1 MNVEHIISEQAS
13 HDYTD
18 ILMRNF
24 TGLEVLSGGIGGIGT
39 IQSVGEGLFKR
50 NV

>member
-1 MNVEHIISEQAS
+1 MNVEQIISEQAS

-24 TGLEVLSGGIGGIGT
+24 TGLEVLSGGIGT